1 MSNIKTTTL
10 FTLEL
15 EGDTFNAEVLKAKKT
30 IAELTGEK
38 DKLLQKQKQNIELT
52 DEEIIT
58 LTKLDGAIAANK
70 KEVRDLTSIIQKKT
84 EADIAQKGSQKEMMA
99 LYSAAEKEL
108 KRLGGTF
115 ERTAKGELVLT
126 NANKQNTVATNE
138 IFQKLKEYD
147 SLLGKHNLNVGN
159 YGGVLTGL
167 KQKIVELDQQR
178 SIATDPEEVMKLTSE
193 IRKLTLQQ
201 DQYLG
206 KVDALGQRVAKNDIK
221 DGFQDANSAAMAL
234 SGSIGILSLVMGTD
248 SKAGEVLRKVM
259 IGVTIAQT
267 ALTIAQNKADIQ
279 QFLLTA
285 KTKALTAINYLYA
298 LSMRI
303 ATGAVNGFKVALAAT
318 GIGLAVVGIATLIDK
333 LGWFKSKA
341 DEATEAQEKLNEAIT
356 PRSDRFKEMEKL
368 RAKFLEDK
376 QEEVNSIQQTILAL
390 ESQDG
395 KEKEILERKLALIR
409 IEEQYQRQLRFSEY
423 QGGQI
428 RANQVYA
435 LQLAKERKDIE
446 KQLSET
452 KAGNDKKEI
461 EATRQKVTEL
471 NILTVAEKERLDAQ
485 IKQTFLANDNIKF
498 AFKKLFGVDD
508 ETFEAAWS
516 SIGTTIDNSSQ
527 GLKGVA
533 ENQKYINGLLD
544 EELQKRIALAE
555 KQEEMKDR
563 ALVFSEIMG
572 TAFTGLFQSAEQQ
585 QKEFFKNSLIMLLN
599 YFENYFREKLG
610 EMAINQIAQYGVVLG
625 TVRTAIVGAGMF
637 AAFELAKQ
645 KISGFAEG
653 GLITPEQGLPITR
666 DNGDNRLATVK
677 TGEVILN
684 EPQQQG
690 LKQLAGV
697 DVFRK
702 LRIPGFVGGGLV
714 LGDGGFA
721 SRSTVSQITNSF
733 EIKQAVVEAMRLM
746 PPSIVHV
753 TEINRVQGN
762 VNSVKVNASLNG

>member
-1 MSNIKTTTL
+1 MSDIKKTAL
-10 FTLEL
+10 FSLEI
-15 EGDTFNAEVLKAKKT
+15 EADTFNNEILKAKKN
-30 IAELTGEK
+30 ISDLTKER
-38 DKLLQKQKQNIELT
+38 DILNTKQKEGNDLT
-52 DEEIIT
+52 DEENIT
-58 LTKLDGAIAANK
+58 LTKLNGALAANK
-70 KEVRDLTSIIQKKT
+70 KELNDLTSIIQKKT
-84 EADIAQKGSQKEMMA
+84 EADLAQQGSQKQMMA
-99 LYSAAEKEL
+99 LYAAAEKEL

-115 ERTAKGELVLT
+115 ERAAKGELVLT
-126 NANKQNTVATNE
+126 NANKENTVATNAL
-138 IFQKLKEYD
+138 FQKLKEYD
-147 SLLGKHNLNVGN
+147 TQLGRNTLNVGN

-248 SKAGEVLRKVM
+248 SKAGEILRKVM

-279 QFLLTA
+279 QFLLAA

-318 GIGLAVVGIATLIDK
+318 GIGLAVVGIAALIDK
-333 LGWFKSKA
+333 LGWFKTKA

-428 RANQVYA
+428 RANEIYA
-435 LQLAKERKDIE
+435 LQLAKERKEIE
-446 KQLSET
+446 NSLLET
-452 KAGNDKKEI
+452 KAVNDKKEI

-471 NILTVAEKERLDAQ
+471 NILTSAEKDRLNKQ
-485 IKQTFLANDNIKF
+485 IKDDFLASPNIQK
-498 AFKKLFGVDD
+498 AFQNLLGVDD
-508 ETFEAAWS
+508 ETFKKAWAN
-516 SIGTTIDNSSQ
+516 IGTTIDNSSQ

-533 ENQKYINGLLD
+533 ENEAIINSLLD
-544 EELQKRIALAE
+544 EQLKKRIALAE

-585 QKEFFKNSLIMLLN
+585 QKDFFKNSLLMLLN

-610 EMAINQIAQYGVVLG
+610 EMALNQIAQYGVVLG

-637 AAFELAKQ
+637 AAFNLAKQ
-645 KISGFAEG
+645 QIAGFAEG
-653 GLITPEQGLPITR
+653 GLITPEHGAPIQR
-666 DNGDNRLATVK
+666 SNGDNILATVK

-690 LKQLAGV
+690 IKQIAGA

-702 LRIPGFVGGGLV
+702 LRVPGFAGGGLI
-714 LGDGGFA
+714 LGDGGFS
-721 SRSTVSQITNSF
+721 SRSNISQVSNSF
-733 EIKQAVVEAMRLM
+733 ELKQAVMDAMRLM

-762 VNSVKVNASLNG
+762 VNAVKVNASLNG